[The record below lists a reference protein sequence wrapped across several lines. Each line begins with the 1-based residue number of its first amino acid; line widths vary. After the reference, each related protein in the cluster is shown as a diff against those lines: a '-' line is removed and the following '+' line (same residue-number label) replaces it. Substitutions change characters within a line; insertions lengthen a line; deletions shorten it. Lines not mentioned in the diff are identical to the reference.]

1 MKNQPNNINLAGQE
15 IKKSSILFENNLILL
30 CKGSLNR
37 SCITKMSVIGREELN
52 DFLSENR
59 LNRI

>member
-1 MKNQPNNINLAGQE
+1 MKNHPSNINLTGQE
-15 IKKSSILFENNLILL
+15 IKKSSILFENNLISL
-30 CKGSLNR
+30 CKGSLNS